1 MKFLRLLAAYIDN
14 MCVAVC
20 CLPLFLLVI
29 DRRSAGR
36 VALLGACYLT
46 LFILRDALRLSLG
59 KRLMRF
65 EVCRADT
72 GEGATVPQR
81 ILRNLTLLLWPVEA
95 ILLLAS
101 RDSRRLGDRLCGTV
115 VKRK

>member
-14 MCVAVC
+14 MCVAVLC
-20 CLPLFLLVI
+20 FPLFFLVI
-29 DRRSAGR
+29 NHRSAWTF
-36 VALLGACYLT
+36 ALLGVCYLT
-46 LFILRDALRLSLG
+46 LFVLRDIPPLSVG

-65 EVCRADT
+65 KVCRVDT
-72 GEGATVPQR
+72 GEDATVLQR

-101 RDSRRLGDRLCGTV
+101 RDSRRLADRLCGTV